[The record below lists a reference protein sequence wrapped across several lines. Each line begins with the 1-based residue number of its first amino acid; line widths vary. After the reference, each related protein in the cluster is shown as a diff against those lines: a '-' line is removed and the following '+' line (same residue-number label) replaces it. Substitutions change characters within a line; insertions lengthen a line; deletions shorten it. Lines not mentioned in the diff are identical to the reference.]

1 MAIEILEIHHTGVR
15 IDNAAKKLSD
25 MEVFYK
31 DVLGLERDQ
40 KRPTIPGIPGAWI
53 NVGEVGQI
61 HLIGGDQPSPVAKGP
76 GEDPTRPHVA
86 FAVRDIVGD
95 PQGARADGRAV
106 LGDRGADEPGLDAG
120 FHERSLRQHGRAA
133 SVRQMPLPGRQPHGL
148 IRTAHRQ
155 QQDPSSRAQRGIFAH
170 GRAKIPRC
178 ARDDNFI
185 EHAQFVNCS
194 GGFLTSP

>member
-25 MEVFYK
+25 MELFYK

-86 FAVRDIVGD
+86 FAVRDIVET
-95 PQGARADGRAV
+95 RKE
-106 LGDRGADEPGLDAG
+106 L
-120 FHERSLRQHGRAA
+120 ERMG
-133 SVRQMPLPGRQPHGL
+133 VPYWV
-148 IRTAHRQ
+148 
-155 QQDPSSRAQRGIFAH
+155 
-170 GRAKIPRC
+170 
-178 ARDDNFI
+178 I
-185 EHAQFVNCS
+185 E
-194 GGFLTSP
+194 GLTSPDSTQVFMNDPCGNMVELHQFDKCRCRAANRAA

>member
-61 HLIGGDQPSPVAKGP
+61 LVEI
-76 GEDPTRPHVA
+76 
-86 FAVRDIVGD
+86 
-95 PQGARADGRAV
+95 GRASC
-106 LGDRGADEPGLDAG
+106 R
-120 FHERSLRQHGRAA
+120 ER
-133 SVRQMPLPGRQPHGL
+133 V
-148 IRTAHRQ
+148 
-155 QQDPSSRAQRGIFAH
+155 
-170 GRAKIPRC
+170 
-178 ARDDNFI
+178 
-185 EHAQFVNCS
+185 
-194 GGFLTSP
+194 

>member
-76 GEDPTRPHVA
+76 GEDP
-86 FAVRDIVGD
+86 
-95 PQGARADGRAV
+95 AR
-106 LGDRGADEPGLDAG
+106 
-120 FHERSLRQHGRAA
+120 
-133 SVRQMPLPGRQPHGL
+133 
-148 IRTAHRQ
+148 
-155 QQDPSSRAQRGIFAH
+155 
-170 GRAKIPRC
+170 
-178 ARDDNFI
+178 
-185 EHAQFVNCS
+185 
-194 GGFLTSP
+194 TSPSR